1 MFATQTEAKRF
12 FVERVLA
19 QARAEQIRLSLAEQA
34 MLSWSESDPAF
45 TPDPRLVEELGAE
58 ISDKDYETKVAGLL
72 ERSYQRDLRSDSAAT
87 DTYREAYSVLTQGDH
102 YLVVM
107 VRRALGSRL
116 RPWWPPGGHA
126 DPTYEDLFPNDEAR

>member
-12 FVERVLA
+12 FVERILA

-72 ERSYQRDLRSDSAAT
+72 ERSYQRDLRSDSAAK

-107 VRRALGSRL
+107 IRRALGSRL
-116 RPWWPPGGHA
+116 RPWWAPW
-126 DPTYEDLFPNDEAR
+126 R